1 MKLWD
6 TSTGENT
13 FTLEGHTQAV
23 WSVALSPDGKQLASG
38 SSDGTAKVWDVATG
52 QETLGWE
59 AYRTIGPGGV
69 GGVSGVTFSL
79 DRNRLFTTSLRLEA
93 KAWDLTA
100 MARTPAHP

>member
-23 WSVALSPDGKQLASG
+23 WSVAFSPDGKQLASG

-59 AYRTIGPGGV
+59 SYRTNGPGGV
-69 GGVSGVTFSL
+69 GGVSGVNISL
-79 DRNRLFTTSLRLEA
+79 DIIACSR
-93 KAWDLTA
+93 
-100 MARTPAHP
+100 PV